1 VKEYSSKYSD
11 AYPSLEATL
20 FEIQCLLNEFR
31 NKVIPIGYDIDEG
44 TFVGSCRYENEVTG

>member
-1 VKEYSSKYSD
+1 MKEYSSKYSD